1 MHYIKFYALV
11 ELGAVLL
18 VKLKSISLCQML
30 CAGAIA
36 LYTSEK
42 VKLTP
47 AEEDLKDVA
56 EETAAA
62 AAAAAL
68 QEKGIWL

>member
-1 MHYIKFYALV
+1 M
-11 ELGAVLL
+11 
-18 VKLKSISLCQML
+18 KLDNISLCQIIFAGAFTL
-30 CAGAIA
+30 CANG
-36 LYTSEK
+36 K

-47 AEEDLKDVA
+47 TEEDLKDVA